1 MWLEKKKAINIQLNP
16 MIISR
21 VWQWAKD
28 QGLPKQVAIERL
40 IELGFDKLYENKKK
54 EIGEL

>member
-40 IELGFDKLYENKKK
+40 IELGLINYMRIRKKK
-54 EIGEL
+54 